1 MSPLQKVFKS
11 DFCGFLLLN
20 NFFATE
26 ITFFHIYHWNL
37 SHRLFKTLKPVLFQ
51 LGILLHV
58 CSSFVRSTQVCFIKD
73 GGNRRKNDTDHFSK
87 RP

>member
-1 MSPLQKVFKS
+1 MSPVQKVFKS

-58 CSSFVRSTQVCFIKD
+58 CFSFVRSTQVCFHQ
-73 GGNRRKNDTDHFSK
+73 GWRK
-87 RP
+87 

>member
-58 CSSFVRSTQVCFIKD
+58 CSSFLITLANGR
-73 GGNRRKNDTDHFSK
+73 DTTDDFGSC
-87 RP
+87 